1 MREKNWVQ
9 EQIEGFDPKAAI
21 EDAWLPPSSWYTEPV
36 FHDIDRDTVFAN
48 NWLIAARDDQ
58 LENPGDY
65 VAGSVAGEPYVI
77 VRDTDGGLRAFF
89 NVCRHHAA
97 AVMVGEGNCDEMV
110 CPYHGW
116 TYALD
121 GSLKSAPEL
130 GGVRDFDRDCFGLVP
145 IKVAQWGRL
154 VFINTGKDPRPLDGD
169 LSVLDQRLRDMG
181 LDDLRFVRRAVYT
194 VKCNWKVFV
203 DNYLDGGYHVS
214 HLHKGLA
221 GQLDLDSYQTEIF
234 DRYSIQSGA
243 SARGEAGA
251 GTGEGHDFAERIGD
265 KVLYA
270 WVYPNLMINRYGPM
284 MDTNW
289 VLPRGDDETEVVFDY
304 YFQPPQDNDE
314 FVAKSLEASD
324 VVQAEDIEIC
334 ESVQRG
340 LESRSYD
347 KGRYSVKREM
357 GEFHFHRLLA
367 ADYATRSR

>member
-243 SARGEAGA
+243 SAGGGA
-251 GTGEGHDFAERIGD
+251 GEGNDFAERIGE

-289 VLPRGDDETEVVFDY
+289 VLPRGENETEVVFDY
-304 YFQPPQDNDE
+304 YFQPPQDDDE